1 MASRALIFCLLSY
14 VPGEL
19 MCAAQEQS
27 PQTTQT
33 QSLQTA
39 QPLDQVRSEI
49 PYRDGTVV
57 LSSDFQER
65 VTRTRYRASGNVR
78 ITFQDMLITC
88 DEAEYDEATRDG
100 WAKGDIRFSQGKQWF
115 SCSRAEFNFET
126 QTGTFYDASG
136 FTDQEFL
143 VRGRTVVKTGRD
155 TYHVRSGFVS
165 TCQERRPKWSFGT
178 ASATIRVDRTARL
191 RHTVFRIKG
200 VPVMYFPYLIVPMEQ
215 KKRSSG
221 FVPFHMGNSTSKG
234 RVFSEGWFQTLGRSA
249 DATIY
254 GDYFTLRGLA
264 VGGIFRAR
272 PNPVTRVHIEAY
284 GINDRLGQ
292 GGAQLFVDAVSQ
304 LPRDFRFVA
313 RANVTTN
320 FRFRQA
326 FADTF
331 RAATIPQE
339 ESIAFLTRN
348 LGSWSANFSFQRQE
362 VLYPS
367 RSVVIRKSPSLEL
380 FSLGMPLGN
389 LPLIFSLRTSADAA
403 SRVDSEIESPKMVQR
418 LDVHPR
424 LSFRLPELAG
434 FSLIP
439 SIGARETFYSAALTP
454 GSDPKVAV
462 RHLNRSY
469 TDFELD
475 LRMPTLEKEYQASSE
490 NRFTHVLEPTIKYRR
505 IYGIRDQLDEII
517 RFDAED
523 PVADTNEI
531 EYGLTNRIIRDRKT
545 SSGSAQ
551 PYEFLSL
558 RISQKQYL
566 DPEFGGAFRPG
577 QTNIF
582 YPLYTTT
589 GFAVAGITRSFA
601 PTNVIARITP
611 QPRIT
616 LDARVDFDSKLNGM
630 RDASL
635 TTMWQ
640 QEKIYIAGTWF
651 KTNGLEQGLFTSH
664 HVQGQ
669 LGYGRID
676 RGFSASVAF
685 SYDILSAR
693 LLNSHTRLNYVWD
706 CCGVAMEYQ
715 QYNIGLRTESR
726 FTFSFSLKGIGSFG
740 NLKRPE
746 SLF

>member
-1 MASRALIFCLLSY
+1 MASRALIFCLLY
-14 VPGEL
+14 CVPGQL
-19 MCAAQEQS
+19 LCAAQ
-27 PQTTQT
+27 T
-33 QSLQTA
+33 
-39 QPLDQVRSEI
+39 QPLQITQPLEQVRSEI

-57 LSSDFQER
+57 LLSDFQER
-65 VTRTRYRASGNVR
+65 VTRTRYRASGHVR
-78 ITFQDMLITC
+78 VTFQDMLITC

-100 WAKGDIRFSQGKQWF
+100 WAKGNIRFSQGKQWF
-115 SCSRAEFNFET
+115 SCSRAEFNFEN
-126 QTGTFYDASG
+126 QTATFHDASG

-165 TCQERRPKWSFGT
+165 TCQERRPKWSFAT
-178 ASATIRVDRTARL
+178 TSATIKVDRTTRL

-200 VPVMYFPYLIVPMEQ
+200 VPIFYFPYMIVPMEQ

-221 FVPFHMGNSTSKG
+221 FVPFHMGKSTSKG

-254 GDYFTLRGLA
+254 GDYFSLRGLA
-264 VGGIFRAR
+264 IGGIFRAR
-272 PNPVTRVHIEAY
+272 PNPATRLHIEAY

-313 RANVTTN
+313 RANVTSN

-348 LGSWSANFSFQRQE
+348 LGSWSTDFSFQREE

-380 FSLGMPLGN
+380 FSLGKPLGN
-389 LPLIFSLRTSADAA
+389 LPLIFSLRASADGM
-403 SRVDSEIESPKMVQR
+403 SRVDNEIESPKMVQR
-418 LDVHPR
+418 LDLYPR
-424 LSFRLPELAG
+424 LALRLPELAG

-439 SIGARETFYSAALTP
+439 SIGARETFYSAGLASGP
-454 GSDPKVAV
+454 DREVSV
-462 RHLNRSY
+462 RHISRHY

-475 LRMPTLEKEYQASSE
+475 LRVPTLQREFWGSSDR
-490 NRFTHVLEPTIKYRR
+490 RFTHVLEPNLKYRR
-505 IYGIRDQLDEII
+505 IHGIKDRLDEVI

-523 PVADTNEI
+523 PISDTNEV
-531 EYGLTNRIIRDRKT
+531 EYGLVNRIIRTRRT

-551 PYEFLSL
+551 PYEFFSLS
-558 RISQKQYL
+558 IVQKQYF
-566 DPEFGGAFRPG
+566 DPDFGGAFKPG
-577 QTNIF
+577 EANIF

-589 GFAVAGITRSFA
+589 GFAAAAIVRNFA
-601 PTNVIARITP
+601 PTNVIARVTP
-611 QPRIT
+611 QPGIT
-616 LDARVDFDSKLNGM
+616 LDARADFDTKLNSL

-640 QEKIYIAGTWF
+640 QERIYIAGTWF
-651 KTNGLEQGLFTSH
+651 KTSGLEQGSFNSH

-669 LGYGRID
+669 VGYGRVD

-685 SYDILSAR
+685 SYDILSSR
-693 LLNSHTRLNYVWD
+693 LLNSHTRLYYVWD
-706 CCGVAMEYQ
+706 CCGVALEYQ
-715 QYNIGLRTESR
+715 QYDIGLRTENR